1 MIIGFLIFLTLNMV
15 ILFFLNL
22 INQNFLSNI
31 IYNFIFNVTL
41 ILFLG
46 MDFISFFSFILF
58 TNIFFAFLFS
68 GLSHS
73 VSLKMLEF
81 ISKNNNVDFQKLRL
95 EVVIPSFEYRYDNL
109 IKKKIINVNVDSEK
123 ERKIYL
129 NQKKLYLINFLI
141 LIRKLLNI
149 KNYG

>member
-1 MIIGFLIFLTLNMV
+1 M
-15 ILFFLNL
+15 
-22 INQNFLSNI
+22 
-31 IYNFIFNVTL
+31 Y
-41 ILFLG
+41 LFLA
-46 MDFISFFSFILF
+46 ILF

-81 ISKNNNVDFQKLRL
+81 ISKNNNVDFEKLRSK
-95 EVVIPSFEYRYDNL
+95 VVIPSFEYRYDNL
-109 IKKKIINVNVDSEK
+109 IKKNILNVNVESEK
-123 ERKIYL
+123 EIKIYL
-129 NQKKLYLINFLI
+129 NHKKLYLINFLI